1 MFINSRLFRR
11 LTIVRGMKKLLVF
24 LEKYFVRIISLG
36 ALALIVGLRVVH
48 VL

>member
-24 LEKYFVRIISLG
+24 VEKYFVRIVSLA
-36 ALALIVGLRVVH
+36 ALAVIVGLRAVH